1 MTDEFESDEY
11 IAGNLELLWDDYLW
25 DRDGVPTVMPEGPP
39 DEAAGEESEEWDDFH
54 TAYRPRGIDSDDA
67 REAVWATDEFES
79 DEDNTESEWEPEY
92 VGAGLGLVAEDPIN
106 PQYSLRHSTH
116 PLAPFPGEP
125 LKWASYAYADGTTFE
140 GLTRDAVPHG
150 MGVMIFGNGT
160 GGGFH
165 FRDVRRGDKFEGE
178 FQGGYAHGLGMMS
191 SETKGE
197 VYIGEFFAGQ
207 KHGCGMKIN
216 MKPFFYLIERG
227 EDPLGAYSKTYADI
241 MRNIEFRTWFR

>member
-1 MTDEFESDEY
+1 M
-11 IAGNLELLWDDYLW
+11 W
-25 DRDGVPTVMPEGPP
+25 V
-39 DEAAGEESEEWDDFH
+39 
-54 TAYRPRGIDSDDA
+54 
-67 REAVWATDEFES
+67 TDEFES

-92 VGAGLGLVAEDPIN
+92 VGAGLGLDAEDPIN

-165 FRDVRRGDKFEGE
+165 FRDVRRGDKYEGE

-197 VYIGEFFAGQ
+197 VYVGEFFAGQ

-216 MKPFFYLIERG
+216 MKPFFYLLERG
-227 EDPLGAYSKTYADI
+227 EDPIAAYAKTYENI
-241 MRNIEFRTWFR
+241 MRNIEFRTWFRNKALGSDYEDEVVLAAVGLEGLENPYDAVLKADLHEQKLRDWKAMTPEQK